1 MAKKVS
7 KKTKAS
13 ASVVSYQ
20 AGTRVKTVVAQLLE
34 NTGRSRNGSASDY
47 NYVRSVAMFGNTTG
61 FVTMGQLSILGRIYN
76 RVMNNGKRIS
86 WKNLV
91 D

>member
-7 KKTKAS
+7 KKMKSTA
-13 ASVVSYQ
+13 AVVAYRR
-20 AGTRVKTVVAQLLE
+20 GTRVKAAVAQLLE

-47 NYVRSVAMFGNTTG
+47 NYVRSVATFGNSTG

-86 WKNLV
+86 WKKLV